1 MARAQGGV
9 GDVVA
14 DVKGKREENGLDND
28 GVKRLRVEYLN
39 QLAAV
44 DEYDHDGPA
53 VPLSLIHI

>member
-1 MARAQGGV
+1 MARAKDGV

-28 GVKRLRVEYLN
+28 DVERLRIGYLD

-44 DEYDHDGPA
+44 DEYAHDGPA
-53 VPLSLIHI
+53 VPAA

>member
-53 VPLSLIHI
+53 VPAA